1 MTILR
6 RDFLRLAAA
15 TGAVSAFG
23 GLGFDLKPVMAQ
35 GQKIALKTADRKQ
48 STSVC
53 CYCSVGCGLIVSTD
67 EKTGRAVNIE
77 GDPDHPINEGAL
89 CAKGASL
96 FQLAENDRRMQ
107 KVLYRAP
114 NSDQWQEKSWDWA
127 ITEIAKRVKAVRDAS
142 FKEKNAKGQV
152 VNRCEGLASV
162 GSAALDNEECWVYQA
177 FLRSLGLT
185 FIEHQARICHS
196 STVPALAESFGR
208 GAMTNHYIDIKNSDC
223 VLIMGGNSAE
233 THPVCFKWVTRAM
246 DNGASLIHV
255 DPRFTRTS
263 TKADIYAPLRS
274 GTDIA
279 FLGGMIKYILENK
292 LHFQEYVLEYTNAS
306 FVVAKDFDFKD
317 GLFSGFDEAARKYD
331 KSKWAFEL
339 DENGVPRRDMTLQ
352 NPRCVFQLLK
362 KHYGRYDL
370 KTVSDVTGTPV
381 DKLEAVYK
389 EFTKTGAR
397 EKSGT
402 ILYAMGWTQHTVG
415 VQNIRTMCMIQLLLG
430 NMGVAGGG
438 VNALRGESNVQGSTD
453 QGLLYHI
460 LPGYLPTPRA
470 SNKTWDEYKA
480 LITPK
485 SNDPKS
491 VNWKQHQPKYMAS
504 LIKAM
509 YKNAEVATA
518 YDWLP
523 KLDDGQDASWLVLFD
538 QMLKGQFKGFF
549 AWGMNPAASGANS
562 NKTREALSKLDWMV
576 NVNLFDNETG
586 SFWKGPG
593 MDPKK
598 IKTEVFFLPAAVSVE
613 KEGSITNS
621 GRWMQWRYGGPRP
634 LGDCKPDGDII
645 YELFLKI
652 RELYKKDKGA
662 FPAPILEANV
672 DDWGD
677 GHAFDAH
684 KVARLING
692 YYLKDVT
699 GKAADGSEVVYKA
712 GTQVASFANLKDD
725 GSTCSGTWVYCGSYT
740 DSDKTKGNKAARR
753 SKEQTPEQAK
763 VGLFPNWTWA
773 WPLNR
778 RVIYNRA
785 SVDAQGRPWQ
795 PEKPVL
801 AWDAENKKWLIDV
814 VDGGGDPGAKH
825 PFIMQKDGLGAL
837 FGPGLNDG
845 PFPEHY
851 EPMECPVASHPLS
864 KRLNNPAALI
874 FAGEEKKRSVCDP
887 RYPVI
892 CTSIRVTEHWQ
903 TGLMTRWTP
912 WLLEAEP
919 QIFCEMSHEFAK
931 LRGINNGDK
940 VILENLRGSL
950 WAIAIVTNRIKP
962 MKIMGTEMHL
972 VAIPWHY
979 GWVWPKDGGE
989 SANLLTPSVG
999 DANTGIP
1006 ETKAFMVNVKKA

>member
-1 MTILR
+1 MGICR
-6 RDFLRLAAA
+6 RDFMKLAAA
-15 TGAVSAFG
+15 SGVAVTFG
-23 GLGFDLKPVMAQ
+23 GLGFDLTPAYAAAELVK
-35 GQKIALKTADRKQ
+35 LKGTKQ
-48 STSVC
+48 TTSIC
-53 CYCSVGCGLIVSTD
+53 CYCSVGCGLIVNTAQ
-67 EKTGRAVNIE
+67 EGKGRAVNIE
-77 GDPDHPINEGAL
+77 GDPDHPINQGSL

-96 FQLAENDRRMQ
+96 YQLTENDRRIQ
-107 KVLYRAP
+107 KVMYRAP
-114 NSDQWQEKSWDWA
+114 NSDKWQEKSWDWA
-127 ITEIAKRVKAVRDAS
+127 LTEIAKRIKATRDAS
-142 FKEKNAKGQV
+142 FKEKNAKGQM
-152 VNRCEGLASV
+152 VNRCEGIASV
-162 GSAALDNEECWVYQA
+162 GSAALDNEECWIYQT
-177 FLRSLGLT
+177 FLRAMGLT
-185 FIEHQARICHS
+185 YIEHQARICHS

-233 THPVCFKWVTRAM
+233 THPVCFKWVTKAM
-246 DNGASLIHV
+246 QNGAPLIHV

-263 TKADIYAPLRS
+263 SKADIYAPLRS

-279 FLGGMIKYILENK
+279 FLGGMIKYILDNNLIFE
-292 LHFQEYVLEYTNAS
+292 EYVREYTNAS
-306 FVVAKDFDFKD
+306 FIVAPDFDFTD

-331 KSKWAFEL
+331 KSKWAFAL
-339 DENGVPRRDMTLQ
+339 DDKGVPKRDMTLAD
-352 NPRCVFQLLK
+352 PRCVFQLLK
-362 KHYGRYDL
+362 KHYSRYDL
-370 KTVSDVTGTPV
+370 KNVSDVTGTPAE
-381 DKLEAVYK
+381 KLEEVYK
-389 EFTKTGAR
+389 AYTQTGKP

-415 VQNIRTMCMIQLLLG
+415 VQNIRTMCLIQLLLG

-460 LPGYLPTPRA
+460 IPGYLPTPRA
-470 SNKTWDEYKA
+470 SNKTYDEYKA

-491 VNWKQHQPKYMAS
+491 LNWKQHQPKYMAS
-504 LIKAM
+504 LLKAM
-509 YKNAEVATA
+509 YKQAEPATS

-562 NKTREALSKLDWMV
+562 HKTREALTKLDWMV

-598 IKTEVFFLPAAVSVE
+598 IKTEVFFLPAAVSTE

-621 GRWMQWRYGGPRP
+621 GRWMQWRYGGPKP
-634 LGDCKPDGDII
+634 LGQCKPDGDII
-645 YELFLKI
+645 YELFMKV
-652 RELYKKDKGA
+652 RDLYKKGKGA
-662 FPAPILEANV
+662 FPAPILGANI

-677 GHAFDAH
+677 GHTFDPH

-692 YYLKDVT
+692 YYLKDVK
-699 GKAADGSEVVYKA
+699 GKAPDGSEIVYKA
-712 GTQVASFANLKDD
+712 GTQVASFANLMDD
-725 GSTCSGTWVYCGSYT
+725 GSTCSGDWVYCGSYT
-740 DSDKTKGNKAARR
+740 DTDKAKGNKAARR
-753 SKEQTPEQAK
+753 SIEQTPEQAK
-763 VGLFPNWTWA
+763 VGMFPNWSWS
-773 WPLNR
+773 WPVNR

-785 SVDAQGRPWQ
+785 SVNAQGVPYQ
-795 PEKPVL
+795 PDKPVL
-801 AWDAENKKWLIDV
+801 AWDATGKKWTIDV

-825 PFIMQKDGLGAL
+825 PFIMQQHGLGAL

-851 EPMECPVASHPLS
+851 EPMECPIPAHPFS

-874 FAGEEKKRSVCDP
+874 FPGEEAKRSSCDP
-887 RYPVI
+887 RYPFV

-919 QIFCEMSHEFAK
+919 QMFCEMSNELAT
-931 LRGINNGDK
+931 LRGIKNGDK
-940 VILENLRGSL
+940 VLLENPRGQV
-950 WAIAIVTNRIKP
+950 WAMAMVTNRLKP
-962 MKIMGTEMHL
+962 MMVMGNKVHL

-979 GWVWPKDGGE
+979 GWVWPKEGGE